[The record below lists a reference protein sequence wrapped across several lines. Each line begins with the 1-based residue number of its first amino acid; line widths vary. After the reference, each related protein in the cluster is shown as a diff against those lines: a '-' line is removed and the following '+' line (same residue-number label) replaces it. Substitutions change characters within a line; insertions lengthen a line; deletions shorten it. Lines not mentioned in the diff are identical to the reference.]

1 MVATDRLGSDRWRGA
16 ISTAFRSRRILA
28 ASAAPSQASMP
39 ECQALTAM
47 QGSNA

>member
-1 MVATDRLGSDRWRGA
+1 MARA

-28 ASAAPSQASMP
+28 ASAAPSRASMP
-39 ECQALTAM
+39 EYQALTAM